1 MLRCQLNKGQK
12 KKSKLLNIL
21 PDSTCVNINQGSD
34 GETSA
39 PYLDVLQRILCVG
52 YLFHVSA
59 LDSFDTNSCQ
69 VDLAV

>member
-1 MLRCQLNKGQK
+1 MLSCQLQKGQRTDK
-12 KKSKLLNIL
+12 PLDIL
-21 PDSTCVNINQGSD
+21 PDSTCVNINQGSH

-59 LDSFDTNSCQ
+59 LDSFDTNSCH